1 LLRINNPIAQG
12 TGFDRYTDE
21 LNLKCIFHMRAQKI
35 LIPLVSAFIGGVI
48 AVVFFNYTFKT
59 NHESIQP
66 QNAEKVIYTQQ
77 IQTDS
82 NATDFTVA
90 AERSVDAVVHVM
102 TAYNNNYSYSSGN
115 PLFDY
120 FFGRSN
126 PNPEPIMGSGS
137 GIILTRDGFIVTNN
151 HVIDNADEIKVKLND
166 KRTFEAKLV
175 GRDPNTDVALL
186 KINAND
192 LPFIPF
198 GNSDEIKI
206 GQWVLAIG
214 NPFNLT
220 STVTA
225 GIVSAK
231 ARNIQIIQDS
241 YAIESFIQTDAAVN
255 PGNSGGAL
263 VNLKGELIG
272 INTAIASRTGSY
284 SGYSFAIPSSIA
296 KKIVSDIIEF
306 GEVQRAILGVQPSE
320 LNSDKAK
327 DYGINDIKGVLIEKV
342 TEGSAAEQAG
352 IKKGDVILNING
364 TEVNSPAQLQEQI
377 SKYRPNQQ
385 VDLIINRS
393 NNKKHFTATLRNMKG
408 GLGTIKSDES
418 ISLLGASFKEITD
431 KQKNDLRISYGI
443 QISELKEGKLKQV
456 GIKEGYIIAKINR
469 IPIKTIDDIKRIIGI
484 SSGVVLIE
492 GIYPNG
498 LVAYYAVGID

>member
-1 LLRINNPIAQG
+1 
-12 TGFDRYTDE
+12 
-21 LNLKCIFHMRAQKI
+21 MRAQKI
-35 LIPLVSAFIGGVI
+35 IIPLVSAFVGGII
-48 AVVFFNYTFKT
+48 AFVLFSYTFKT
-59 NHESIQP
+59 TTKTVQP
-66 QNAEKVIYTQQ
+66 QSTEKAYYTSAF
-77 IQTDS
+77 QTDS

-102 TAYNNNYSYSSGN
+102 TAYNDRNTYSSGN
-115 PLFDY
+115 PLLDY

-137 GIILTRDGFIVTNN
+137 GVILSRDGFIVTNN
-151 HVIDNADEIKVKLND
+151 HVIDNADEIKVILND
-166 KRTFEAKLV
+166 KRTFVAKLV
-175 GRDPNTDVALL
+175 GRDPSTDVALL
-186 KINAND
+186 KIDAND

-198 GNSDEIKI
+198 GNSDEIKV

-231 ARNIQIIQDS
+231 ARNIQIIQEG

-306 GEVQRAILGVQPSE
+306 GEVQRAILGVQTKE
-320 LNSDKAK
+320 LNSEKATE
-327 DYGINDIKGVLIEKV
+327 YGINDIKGVLVVGVIK
-342 TEGSAAEQAG
+342 GSAAAEAE
-352 IKKGDVILNING
+352 IKEGDVILEVNG
-364 TEVNSPAQLQEQI
+364 IMVNSPNQLQEQV

-385 VDLIINRS
+385 VDIIINRS
-393 NNKKHFTATLRNMKG
+393 NNKKHFTTTLRNIKG
-408 GLGTIKSDES
+408 GLEMVKSDES
-418 ISLLGASFKEITD
+418 LSILGVSLKEISD
-431 KQKNDLRISYGI
+431 KQKNDLGI
-443 QISELKEGKLKQV
+443 NSGVQIVELKDGKLKQQGV
-456 GIKEGYIIAKINR
+456 NQGYIITKINR
-469 IPIKTIDDIKRIIGI
+469 TPIKTIDDIKRIIGI
-484 SSGVVLIE
+484 SSGGILIE

-498 LVAYYAVGID
+498 IVAYYAIGID

>member
-1 LLRINNPIAQG
+1 
-12 TGFDRYTDE
+12 
-21 LNLKCIFHMRAQKI
+21 MRAQKI
-35 LIPLVSAFIGGVI
+35 IIPLVSAFVGGLI
-48 AVVFFNYTFKT
+48 AVVFFNYTFK
-59 NHESIQP
+59 EKPLPIQP
-66 QNAEKVIYTQQ
+66 QSAEKVYYTQQ
-77 IQTDS
+77 VQTDS

-90 AERSVDAVVHVM
+90 AEKSVDAVVHVM
-102 TAYNNNYSYSSGN
+102 TAYTDNNAYSSGN

-137 GIILTRDGFIVTNN
+137 GVILTRDGFIVTNN
-151 HVIDNADEIKVKLND
+151 HVIDNADEIKVILND
-166 KRTFEAKLV
+166 KRTFDAKLV

-198 GNSDEIKI
+198 GNSDEIKV

-306 GEVQRAILGVQPSE
+306 GEVQRAVLGVQTSE
-320 LNSDKAK
+320 LTDEKAK
-327 DYGINDIKGVLIEKV
+327 ELGINDIKGVLIAGV
-342 TEGSAAEQAG
+342 FDGSAAEQAG
-352 IKKGDVILNING
+352 IKEGDIILDING
-364 TEVNSPAQLQEQI
+364 IQVNSPNQLQEQI
-377 SKYRPNQQ
+377 SKFRPNQQ
-385 VDLIINRS
+385 IDIIVNRS
-393 NNKKHFTATLRNMKG
+393 NNKKHFSATLRNMKG
-408 GLGTIKSDES
+408 GLGTIKSDENIS
-418 ISLLGASFKEITD
+418 ILGASFKELSD
-431 KQKNDLRISYGI
+431 KQKNDLKISYGI
-443 QISELKEGKLKQV
+443 QISELKDGKLKQG
-456 GIKEGYIIAKINR
+456 GIKEGYIITKINR
-469 IPIKTIDDIKRIIGI
+469 TPIKTIDDIKRIIGI
-484 SSGVVLIE
+484 SSGGVLIE

-498 LVAYYAVGID
+498 LIAYYAIGVD

>member
-1 LLRINNPIAQG
+1 
-12 TGFDRYTDE
+12 
-21 LNLKCIFHMRAQKI
+21 MRAQKI
-35 LIPLVSAFIGGVI
+35 FIPFASAFIGGLI
-48 AVVFFNYTFKT
+48 AFALFKLTFKVDHGT
-59 NHESIQP
+59 IQP
-66 QNAEKVIYTQQ
+66 QNAERVVYTQN

-102 TAYNNNYSYSSGN
+102 TAYTDRSSYSSGN

-120 FFGRSN
+120 FFGLREN
-126 PNPEPIMGSGS
+126 PNPAPIQGSGS
-137 GIILTRDGFIVTNN
+137 GVILTRDGFIVTNN
-151 HVIDNADEIKVKLND
+151 HVIDNADEIKVILND

-175 GRDPNTDVALL
+175 GRDPSTDVALL
-186 KINAND
+186 KINAKD

-198 GNSDEIKI
+198 GNSDEIKV

-214 NPFNLT
+214 NPFNLN

-231 ARNIQIIQDS
+231 ARNIQIIQGN

-306 GEVQRAILGVQPSE
+306 GEVQRAILGVQTTE
-320 LNSDKAK
+320 FDSDKAK
-327 DYGINDIKGVLIEKV
+327 ELGIKEIKGVYVDKV
-342 TEGSAAEQAG
+342 MKGSAAEIVG
-352 IKKGDVILNING
+352 MKNGDVILDVNG
-364 TEVNSPAQLQEQI
+364 YEVNSPNQLQEQI
-377 SKYRPNQQ
+377 SKFRPNQQ
-385 VDLIINRS
+385 VDVIVNR
-393 NNKKHFTATLRNMKG
+393 NNSRKHFTVTLRNMKG
-408 GLGTIKSDES
+408 GLEMVKSDETLS
-418 ISLLGASFKEITD
+418 ILGATFKELSDNEKKKFGLNYGVQIT
-431 KQKNDLRISYGI
+431 
-443 QISELKEGKLKQV
+443 ELHDGKLKQQGV
-456 GIKEGYIIAKINR
+456 KQGYIITKINR
-469 IPIKTIDDIKRIIGI
+469 TPIKTIDDIKRIISI
-484 SSGVVLIE
+484 SSGGVLIE
-492 GIYPNG
+492 GVYPNG
-498 LVAYYAVGID
+498 YAAYYAIGID